1 MANAAVWIIIGL
13 IVLAVV
19 IAILAKFYERG
30 TREVSLVRTGVGG
43 RKVVLDGGVLA
54 IPYFHDVARVN
65 MQTLRLEVKRHGNGS
80 LITQDRLRVD
90 VGVEFYVSVIATP
103 DGVAQAAQ
111 TLGNRTFQ
119 ADKLR
124 ELIEGKLIDA
134 LRSVAATFTMD
145 ELHEKRGEFVS
156 KVRGHLLESLER
168 NGLALDSVSLTD
180 MDQTPF
186 NALDENNAFNAEG
199 MRKLAEVIAKSKK
212 DRANIDADAD
222 VSVRRS
228 ALEVAKRKLDLDLE
242 EEQAKIA
249 QIQQIETLKAAQ
261 ISEVAA
267 RKADSERA
275 AAQARINMESA
286 IRSADIE
293 REQRLRQAEIE
304 RDRMLE
310 EAEVKR
316 QLALEL
322 LQQERDI
329 QLSAKS
335 QEESKAQA
343 LADEARALAVR
354 AAELVVTEKALA
366 DADRAKR
373 IAEVKAEQE
382 AAVAGIRVRM
392 AAESE
397 RIASADRA
405 KARVAEA
412 NAEKESRALR
422 TEASK
427 AEMLAEAEGRA
438 AMVAAENN
446 INEHIVAMKLEQ
458 ARLEAL
464 PKIVAEMVKPAE
476 KIDSIKIHQITG
488 LGQREPG
495 PVGSAEKPVVNQAL
509 DSILGMAVQLPALR
523 KIGEELGLSV
533 DTSLETVRPEKSAK
547 K

>member
-1 MANAAVWIIIGL
+1 MANAAVWIILGL
-13 IVLAVV
+13 IVLAIV

-65 MQTLRLEVKRHGNGS
+65 MQTLRLEVKRQGNSS

-90 VGVEFYVSVIATP
+90 VGVEFYLSVIPTAE
-103 DGVAQAAQ
+103 GVAQAAQ

-134 LRSVAATFTMD
+134 LRSVAATFSMD
-145 ELHEKRGEFVS
+145 ELHEKRGEFVG
-156 KVRGHLLESLER
+156 KVRSSLLESLER

-186 NALDENNAFNAEG
+186 QALDENNAFNAEG

-242 EEQAKIA
+242 EEQARIA
-249 QIQQIETLKAAQ
+249 QVQQIETLKAAQ
-261 ISEVAA
+261 LAEVAT

-275 AAQARINMESA
+275 VAQARIAMESA

-293 REQRLRQAEIE
+293 RERVVQ
-304 RDRMLE
+304 

-322 LQQERDI
+322 LERDRDI
-329 QLSAKS
+329 ELQTKA
-335 QEESKAQA
+335 QEESRAHA
-343 LADEARALAVR
+343 LSDEARALAVR
-354 AAELVVTEKALA
+354 AAEQVNTEQALA
-366 DADRAKR
+366 EAERLKR
-373 IAEVKAEQE
+373 LAEVKAEQE
-382 AAVAGIRVRM
+382 AAVSSIRVRM
-392 AAESE
+392 AAEAE
-397 RIASADRA
+397 RMASADRA

-412 NAEKESRALR
+412 TAEKESRALR

-438 AMVAAENN
+438 AMVSAENN
-446 INEHIVAMKLEQ
+446 LNEQVIAMKLEE
-458 ARLEAL
+458 ARLIAW

-476 KIDSIKIHQITG
+476 KIESIKIHHITG
-488 LGQREPG
+488 LGQRESG

-509 DSILGMAVQLPALR
+509 DSILGMAVQLPALK

-533 DTSLETVRPEKSAK
+533 DSSLASVRQTDKQ
-547 K
+547 